1 MKVADTTYGKEIL
14 EGVRKSRRRYIR
26 MVIVL
31 NLIIV
36 ATVAGLGGLYYVM
49 DVLSEVMKEK
59 WILPFIGGIEGVL
72 LVLLGVALWK
82 TPERILDKLINKRL
96 KTEEKKRLFLE
107 QLNQKPAGV
116 LKLTKK
122 CGKVVFTNDFLVY
135 YNEDSA
141 TYLNVTIMRL
151 QDMDQ
156 VEIKACQG
164 IVSSYTHKYRKRN
177 HGNCVQSITF
187 TRKSDSNAF
196 LNWVRMLRPQLEIS
210 K

>member
-1 MKVADTTYGKEIL
+1 MKVADTTYGKKIL

-59 WILPFIGGIEGVL
+59 WIFPFIGGIEGVL

-96 KTEEKKRLFLE
+96 KTEEQKRMFLQ
-107 QLNQKPAGV
+107 QLNQKPAGI

-122 CGKVVFTNDFLVY
+122 CGTVLFTKDYLVY
-135 YNEDSA
+135 YNEESA

-156 VEIKACQG
+156 VEIKACHG
-164 IVSSYTHKYRKRN
+164 AVSSYTHKYRKRN
-177 HGNCVQSITF
+177 NAGCVQSITF
-187 TRKSDSNAF
+187 TRKSDSDAF
-196 LNWVRMLRPQLEIS
+196 LNWVTMLHPQLEIDN
-210 K
+210 